1 MEVVMSDQCVLR
13 TRKLS
18 KNFSSVQALDQ
29 VSIHVYEGEV
39 YGFLGPNGA
48 GKTTT
53 IGIMLGLIHATS
65 GQVEI
70 FQEKVRPNQTTVLQ
84 RVGSLMGSPSFVP
97 YLTGRDNL
105 RILAQLHSAVNSNRI
120 DKLLGQVGLAG
131 AANRKAKG
139 YSSGM
144 KQRLALAGALLH
156 KPEMLI
162 LDEPTNGL
170 DPAGMREVRLL
181 LRSLA
186 DGGTTIF
193 LSSHLLHEV
202 EQICDRVAV
211 LNHGK
216 VVAEGTV
223 SELRGDHQ
231 VVRVRVPN
239 LEMAALLLNPLARS
253 VRKNGVYLEVEG
265 LLSEAVVETLAL
277 NGMMPS
283 EVSIKGHDLEQVF
296 LDLTRDSA

>member
-1 MEVVMSDQCVLR
+1 MSDQCVLH
-13 TRKLS
+13 TNQLS
-18 KNFSSVQALDQ
+18 KNFGSVQALKQ
-29 VSIHVYEGEV
+29 VSIHVCQGEI

-48 GKTTT
+48 GKTTA

-70 FQEKVRPNQTTVLQ
+70 LQERVHPNNTSVLQ
-84 RVGSLMGSPSFVP
+84 RVGSLMGTPGFVP
-97 YLTGRDNL
+97 YLSGRDHL
-105 RILAQLHSAVNSNRI
+105 RIFVRLHTGISDSRI
-120 DKLLGQVGLAG
+120 DEVLGQVGLAG
-131 AANRKAKG
+131 AARRKVKG

-144 KQRLALAGALLH
+144 KQRLALASAFLH
-156 KPEMLI
+156 QPELLI

-170 DPAGMREVRLL
+170 DPAGMHEVRLL

-186 DGGTTIF
+186 DRGTTIF

-216 VVAEGTV
+216 VIAEGSV
-223 SELRGDHQ
+223 SALRGDHQ
-231 VVRVRVPN
+231 IVQVRVPAP
-239 LEMAALLLNPLARS
+239 EEAAMLLNPLARS
-253 VRKNGVYLEVEG
+253 VHKNGVFLEVDG
-265 LLSEAVVETLAL
+265 LKSEVVVETLAA
-277 NGMMPS
+277 NGIIPS
-283 EVSIKGHDLEQVF
+283 EVSIKTHDLERVF

>member
-1 MEVVMSDQCVLR
+1 MEVVMSDQYVLR
-13 TRKLS
+13 TNQLS
-18 KNFSSVQALDQ
+18 KNFGSVQALDQ
-29 VSIHVYEGEV
+29 VSIHVCEGEV

-65 GQVEI
+65 GGVEI
-70 FQEKVRPNQTTVLQ
+70 FQERLHPNQTSILQ
-84 RVGSLMGSPSFVP
+84 RVGSLMGSPSSVP
-97 YLTGRDNL
+97 YLSGRDHL
-105 RILAQLHSAVNSNRI
+105 RILAQLHSGVNANRI
-120 DKLLGQVGLAG
+120 DEVLGQVGLAG
-131 AANRKAKG
+131 AAHRKTKG

-144 KQRLALAGALLH
+144 KQRLALAAALLH
-156 KPEMLI
+156 EPEMLI

-216 VVAEGTV
+216 VVAEGAM

-231 VVRVRVPN
+231 VVRVRVPT
-239 LEMAALLLNPLARS
+239 LEKAAVLLNPLARS

-265 LLSEAVVETLAL
+265 LKSEVVVETLAM
-277 NGMMPS
+277 NGMIPS

>member
-1 MEVVMSDQCVLR
+1 MNDLIVLR
-13 TRKLS
+13 TNQLS
-18 KNFSSVQALDQ
+18 KNFGSVQALDQ
-29 VSIHVYEGEV
+29 VSIHVCEGEV

-48 GKTTT
+48 GKTTA

-70 FQEKVRPNQTTVLQ
+70 LQETVYTHQNSVLQ

-97 YLTGRDNL
+97 YLSGRDHL
-105 RILAQLHSAVNSNRI
+105 RIMAQLHSGANANRI
-120 DKLLGQVGLAG
+120 DEVLRQVGLAG
-131 AANRKAKG
+131 AAHRKVKG

-186 DGGTTIF
+186 NGGTTIF

-211 LNHGK
+211 LNHGMI
-216 VVAEGTV
+216 VAEGAV

-231 VVRVRVPN
+231 VVRVRVPT
-239 LEMAALLLNPLARS
+239 LEKAAILLNPLARS
-253 VRKNGVYLEVEG
+253 VRKNGVFLEVEG
-265 LLSEAVVETLAL
+265 LKSEAVVETLAT
-277 NGMMPS
+277 NGMIPS
-283 EVSIKGHDLEQVF
+283 EVSIKRQDLEQVF
-296 LDLTRDSA
+296 LDLTRDLA